1 MAYHSESGS
10 DFVGLRIL
18 VGGRKQ
24 VVCENE
30 RGKRVLLD
38 ICDLSASDA
47 KINDAL
53 KEGIGAQ
60 NVLGG
65 VVAALKARN
74 IAVEFAG

>member
-1 MAYHSESGS
+1 MVYHSKSGA

-38 ICDLSASDA
+38 ICDPAASDA
-47 KINDAL
+47 HINDAL
-53 KEGIGAQ
+53 REGINAC

-65 VVAALKARN
+65 VVSALRSRN

>member
-1 MAYHSESGS
+1 MVYHSKNSS

-18 VGGRKQ
+18 IGGRMQ

-38 ICDLSASDA
+38 ICDRSASEA

>member
-1 MAYHSESGS
+1 MVYHSESGS

-38 ICDLSASDA
+38 ICDLSASEA
-47 KINDAL
+47 KIEDAL
-53 KEGIGAQ
+53 REGITAR
-60 NVLGG
+60 NVLSG
-65 VVAALKARN
+65 VMSALKARN